1 MRSLHSYLPR
11 FILLLLRTRLNSYK
25 LSLLYIRASKA
36 VSSVYH
42 ASSKSCT
49 SMAEHTTACPRA
61 LLLTICIHHLLHL
74 GIWGHDTPPTPVVTD
89 SKKNYSLR
97 TLIDSHRSNIHLT
110 LFMSQKLVVASV
122 PISITVFSL
131 GSIIIRKTGL
141 QIVCRVV
148 HIIFLS
154 YLFLLFSCFT
164 MQSKRFLFSQTQS
177 GIVLM
182 KYDDIVVNVLPAP
195 FPGFFEVR
203 VFVQM
208 AYLNTFLSY
217 KFNMQKKNKSV
228 TFLQFFFNHFSAAS
242 RCCLGGLFLA
252 QLICRKK

>member
-1 MRSLHSYLPR
+1 MRSPHSYLPR

-74 GIWGHDTPPTPVVTD
+74 GIWGHD
-89 SKKNYSLR
+89 NYSLR

-131 GSIIIRKTGL
+131 GSITIRKTGL
-141 QIVCRVV
+141 RIACRVI

-154 YLFLLFSCFT
+154 HLFLLF
-164 MQSKRFLFSQTQS
+164 FLLNNAAKAFPF
-177 GIVLM
+177 
-182 KYDDIVVNVLPAP
+182 LPNAVWDSP
-195 FPGFFEVR
+195 DEIR
-203 VFVQM
+203 W
-208 AYLNTFLSY
+208 Y
-217 KFNMQKKNKSV
+217 
-228 TFLQFFFNHFSAAS
+228 
-242 RCCLGGLFLA
+242 CC
-252 QLICRKK
+252 

>member
-1 MRSLHSYLPR
+1 MRSPHSYLPR

-74 GIWGHDTPPTPVVTD
+74 GIWGHDTPPTPVVAD

-141 QIVCRVV
+141 RIDCRVV
-148 HIIFLS
+148 YIIFLS
-154 YLFLLFSCFT
+154 YLFLFFSCFT
-164 MQSKRFLFSQTQS
+164 NTVKAFPFLPNAVWDSLDEIRWYCCQCVTGAIP
-177 GIVLM
+177 GIFRSPGLRPNGVLECFF
-182 KYDDIVVNVLPAP
+182 VL
-195 FPGFFEVR
+195 
-203 VFVQM
+203 Q
-208 AYLNTFLSY
+208 
-217 KFNMQKKNKSV
+217 
-228 TFLQFFFNHFSAAS
+228 
-242 RCCLGGLFLA
+242 
-252 QLICRKK
+252 I

>member
-1 MRSLHSYLPR
+1 MRSPHSYLPR
-11 FILLLLRTRLNSYK
+11 FILLLLRTRLSSYK

-131 GSIIIRKTGL
+131 GSIIIRKTEL
-141 QIVCRVV
+141 RIDCRVV

-154 YLFLLFSCFT
+154 HLFLFFSCFT
-164 MQSKRFLFSQTQS
+164 IQSKRFLFSQTQS

-208 AYLNTFLSY
+208 AYLNVFLSCR
-217 KFNMQKKNKSV
+217 FNMQKKNKNV
-228 TFLQFFFNHFSAAS
+228 TFLKFLFQSFFC
-242 RCCLGGLFLA
+242 RLQVLFQRTFFLYS
-252 QLICRKK
+252 